1 MDYGKGRKE
10 IGLVSQWINEGQSQ
24 QGVLD
29 TVRYFPIPFL
39 WSVTSCNLLCMDWRL

>member
-1 MDYGKGRKE
+1 MDCCKGRKE
-10 IGLVSQWINEGQSQ
+10 VGLASQWINEGQFQ

-39 WSVTSCNLLCMDWRL
+39 WAVTSCKLLYMDWR